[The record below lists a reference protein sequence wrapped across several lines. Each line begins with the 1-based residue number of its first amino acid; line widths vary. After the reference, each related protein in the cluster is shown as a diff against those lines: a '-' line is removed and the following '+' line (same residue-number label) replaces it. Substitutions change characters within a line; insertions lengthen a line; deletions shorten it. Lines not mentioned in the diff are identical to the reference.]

1 MLFNRVNGKSQL
13 IFAGL
18 SDITKNKGFTLIE
31 LLVVI
36 AIIALLLAI
45 IMPALQGAKKQAY
58 DIICR
63 SNLRQIGLAANL
75 YAEEYDNYIPRGTGG
90 SDLIWFVQFLPF
102 LGQDEQTTDYRNV
115 KIYRCP
121 AFPKTGVG
129 INNIPN
135 SKQTVCFVVNG
146 WGFTDKNDQNGYS
159 VIAPTKLSAFT
170 RPPSTII
177 YLADNETGPWRPI
190 IEDENSSDIMR
201 CDIFSTTHLPDS
213 INETYTFGRRIARD
227 RHKDGCNALFLDWHS
242 EWVQAEKMTVNMW
255 RDK

>member
-1 MLFNRVNGKSQL
+1 M
-13 IFAGL
+13 
-18 SDITKNKGFTLIE
+18 TKNKGFTLIE

-36 AIIALLLAI
+36 VIIAMLLAI
-45 IMPALQGAKKQAY
+45 IMPALQAAKRKAY

-75 YAEEYDNYIPRGTGG
+75 YAQEYDNFIPRGGGGG
-90 SDLIWFVQFLPF
+90 SIPWFVRFLPF
-102 LGQDEQTTDYRNV
+102 LGQHEQTTDYRNV

-135 SKQTVCFVVNG
+135 SRQTVCFVINN
-146 WGFTDKNDQNGYS
+146 WTFTDKNDQTGSNVS
-159 VIAPTKLSAFT
+159 KPTKLSDFSRT
-170 RPPSTII
+170 LSTII
-177 YLADNETGPWRPI
+177 YLADNETGQWRPI
-190 IEDENSSDIMR
+190 IEDENSFGITR
-201 CDIFSTTHLPDS
+201 CDIFKTTHLPDS
-213 INETYTFGRRIARD
+213 TNETTDNGRRVARD

-242 EWVQAEKMTVNMW
+242 EWVQTKKMTIKMW

>member
-1 MLFNRVNGKSQL
+1 M
-13 IFAGL
+13 
-18 SDITKNKGFTLIE
+18 TKNGFTLIE

-36 AIIALLLAI
+36 AIIAMLLAVV
-45 IMPALQGAKKQAY
+45 MPALQAAKRKAY

-63 SNLRQIGLAANL
+63 SNLQQVGLAANL
-75 YAEEYDNYIPRGTGG
+75 YAEEYDNFIPRGAGG
-90 SDLIWFVQFLPF
+90 SGLLWFVQFLPF
-102 LGQDEQTTDYRNV
+102 LGRHEQTTDYRNV

-135 SKQTVCFVVNG
+135 LRQTVCFVIND
-146 WGFTDKNDQNGYS
+146 WAFTDKNDQNGHS
-159 VIAPTKLSAFT
+159 VNHPTKLSDFE
-170 RPPSTII
+170 RPLSTII
-177 YLADNETGPWRPI
+177 YLADNEAGYWRPI

-213 INETYTFGRRIARD
+213 TNETYTYGRRIARD
-227 RHKDGCNALFLDWHS
+227 RHKDGCNVLFLDWHS
-242 EWVQAEKMTVNMW
+242 EWVQAEKMTINMW